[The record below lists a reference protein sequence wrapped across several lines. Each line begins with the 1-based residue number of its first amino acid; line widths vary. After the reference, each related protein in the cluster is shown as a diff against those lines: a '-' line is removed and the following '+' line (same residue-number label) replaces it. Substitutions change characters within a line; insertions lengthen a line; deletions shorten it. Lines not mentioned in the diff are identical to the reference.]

1 MEINKLYEELLNKYS
16 VKDLEK
22 LIKQTRIENEKLRL
36 NIVKKSLISYK
47 IDITN

>member
-22 LIKQTRIENEKLRL
+22 LIKQTRIENEKLNL
-36 NIVKKSLISYK
+36 STLIVKS
-47 IDITN
+47 